1 MSSDKL
7 SVLTLMKGEYE
18 SMSRILDREI
28 ETSNNEDHTRGL
40 LKRLSELKIYISV
53 LDELISGNSNKSILL
68 G

>member
-18 SMSRILDREI
+18 SMSRILEREI